1 MMLNILILPVLPHTV
16 TYWATDS
23 CALSCDVMSQI
34 IPIKS
39 LLVISTSP
47 WGRECLRRM
56 SIFNIKTTRKS
67 YIPVC
72 KTFDDIGIHRGC
84 IARYVLLR
92 ERCHVTTPSISSTN
106 GGKAVLSTVF
116 NKICKWCVYVA
127 SSCVCKI
134 CMTATSMSSTS
145 ATSPSC
151 CIERCKIW

>member
-23 CALSCDVMSQI
+23 CALPCDVMSQI

-39 LLVISTSP
+39 LLVISS
-47 WGRECLRRM
+47 LRRM
-56 SIFNIKTTRKS
+56 SIFSIKTTRKS

-84 IARYVLLR
+84 IAWYVLLR
-92 ERCHVTTPSISSTN
+92 ERCHVTTLSISSTN
-106 GGKAVLSTVF
+106 GGKAVLSAMF